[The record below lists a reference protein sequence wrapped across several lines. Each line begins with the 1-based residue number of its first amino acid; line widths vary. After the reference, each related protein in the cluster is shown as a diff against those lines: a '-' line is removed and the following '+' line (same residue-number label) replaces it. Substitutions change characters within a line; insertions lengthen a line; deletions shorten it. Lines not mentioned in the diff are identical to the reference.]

1 MSEVFVS
8 QLARLDTERIKSYRE
23 LLEFYYGR
31 QWEGR
36 ERRGERRLTFN
47 YAKVFVEKITS
58 YLMADISFA
67 VDPFED
73 SEKARDSARRA
84 EAAIYKVYA
93 DNHLEQ
99 LDLETEI
106 DCAVM
111 GDACYKVTWDAAGE
125 KVRVTAPD
133 VQGIYAWS
141 AGDDISRVWRMASK
155 YRLTAE
161 EAELIYGVKPA
172 GKTANITEVW
182 TDRDFELYLDNTLLE
197 AKPNPYGFIP
207 FVIFPKFVFLKVS
220 SRGYPSPLCSF
231 SI

>member
-1 MSEVFVS
+1 MTNEIVLS
-8 QLARLDTERIKSYRE
+8 QLARLDMERIKSYRE
-23 LLEFYYGR
+23 LLDFYYGR

-58 YLMADISFA
+58 YLMSDISFT

-73 SEKARDSARRA
+73 SDSARDSARRA
-84 EAAIYKVYA
+84 EAAVYKVYA

-111 GDACYKVTWDAAGE
+111 GDACYKVTWDAATE
-125 KVRVTAPD
+125 RVRVTAPD

-141 AGDDISRVWRMASK
+141 AGDDVSRVWRVASK
-155 YRLTAE
+155 YRLSAE
-161 EAELIYGVKPA
+161 EVEFIYGVKPA
-172 GKTANITEVW
+172 GKTAAIVEFW
-182 TDRDFELYLDNTLLE
+182 TDRDFEL
-197 AKPNPYGFIP
+197 
-207 FVIFPKFVFLKVS
+207 
-220 SRGYPSPLCSF
+220 
-231 SI
+231 